1 MKDIAVLDKMTG
13 SSSRITIAVHTHPDG
28 DAVGSGTALLSYLTE
43 VRGKD
48 AALIVP
54 DSIPDTLSFISEG
67 IEPGRIMVFDKE
79 RDKAEEW
86 ISSSDTIFCLDC
98 NSFSRT
104 AEMESFLRDAKAA
117 KILIDHHLNPERDSF
132 DPVFSETETSST
144 CELLYTILMEM
155 PDVRRDASALP
166 RKCAASLLT
175 GMTTDTNNFANSVF
189 PGTFEMAA
197 ALIGAGV
204 DRDGILSSLY
214 NNYRENRLRLMGFLM
229 SERLRITPDGVAY
242 IILDE
247 DIQKRFDFSRGESE
261 GFVNMPLSIATV
273 RMSIFLTQEDGVFRV
288 SVRSK
293 KGTSANLCAA
303 TYFNGGGHEQA
314 AGGKLVVGKDL
325 ASASDAEAYILKA
338 TGKFFAK

>member
-1 MKDIAVLDKMTG
+1 
-13 SSSRITIAVHTHPDG
+13 
-28 DAVGSGTALLSYLTE
+28 
-43 VRGKD
+43 
-48 AALIVP
+48 
-54 DSIPDTLSFISEG
+54 
-67 IEPGRIMVFDKE
+67 
-79 RDKAEEW
+79 
-86 ISSSDTIFCLDC
+86 
-98 NSFSRT
+98 
-104 AEMESFLRDAKAA
+104 
-117 KILIDHHLNPERDSF
+117 
-132 DPVFSETETSST
+132 
-144 CELLYTILMEM
+144 
-155 PDVRRDASALP
+155 
-166 RKCAASLLT
+166 
-175 GMTTDTNNFANSVF
+175 MTTDTNNFANSVF

-247 DIQKRFDFSRGESE
+247 DIQKRFDFRRGESE

>member
-13 SSSRITIAVHTHPDG
+13 SASRITIAVHTHPDG
-28 DAVGSGTALLSYLTE
+28 DAVGSGTALLSYLTR

-54 DSIPDTLSFISEG
+54 DRVPDTISFITEG
-67 IEPGRIMVFDKE
+67 IEPGRLIVFE
-79 RDKAEEW
+79 QEPDKATDRIE
-86 ISSSDTIFCLDC
+86 SSDLIFCLDC
-98 NSFSRT
+98 GSFSRT
-104 AEMESFLRDAKAA
+104 AGMESALRDSKSG
-117 KILIDHHLNPERDSF
+117 KVMIDHHLNPERECF
-132 DPVFSETETSST
+132 DLVFSETEISSAS
-144 CELLYTILMEM
+144 ELLYDVLMEM
-155 PDVRRDASALP
+155 PDVNGNASNLPCECASA
-166 RKCAASLLT
+166 LLT

-189 PGTFEMAA
+189 PGTLEMAA
-197 ALIGAGV
+197 ELIGAGV
-204 DRDGILSSLY
+204 DRDGILSRLY

-229 SERLRITPDGVAY
+229 GECLRITPDGVAY

-247 DIQKRFDFSRGESE
+247 DIQKRFDFRRGESE

-325 ASASDAEAYILKA
+325 GSASDAEAYILKA
-338 TGKFFAK
+338 TGEFFAR

>member
-13 SSSRITIAVHTHPDG
+13 SASRITIAVHTHPDG
-28 DAVGSGTALLSYLTE
+28 DAVGSGTALLSYLT
-43 VRGKD
+43 RLKGKD

-54 DSIPDTLSFISEG
+54 DRVPDTISFITEG
-67 IEPGRIMVFDKE
+67 IEPERLIVFE
-79 RDKAEEW
+79 QEPDKATDR
-86 ISSSDTIFCLDC
+86 IASSDLVFCLDC
-98 NSFSRT
+98 GSFSRT
-104 AEMESFLRDAKAA
+104 AGMETALRDSKAG
-117 KILIDHHLNPERDSF
+117 KVMIDHHLNPERECF
-132 DPVFSETETSST
+132 DLVFSETEISSAS
-144 CELLYTILMEM
+144 ELLYDVLMEM
-155 PDVRRDASALP
+155 PDVNGEASALP
-166 RKCAASLLT
+166 CECASALLT

-189 PGTFEMAA
+189 PGTLEMAA

-204 DRDGILSSLY
+204 DRDGILARLY

-229 SERLRITPDGVAY
+229 GERLRITPDGVAY

-247 DIQKRFDFSRGESE
+247 DIQKRFDFKRGESE

-273 RMSIFLTQEDGVFRV
+273 RMSIFLTQEDGTFRV

-325 ASASDAEAYILKA
+325 GSASDAEAYILKA
-338 TGKFFAK
+338 TGEFFAK